1 MSDRSIGSQESVKR
15 QECFRRLFL
24 HEWRRRR
31 ITNKEMA
38 RNMSISP
45 RTVEIHRAKMMGKI
59 GAASSAHAVRIR
71 IDALAG

>member
-38 RNMSISP
+38 RRLGRSLSLINKIKACNAAVTP
-45 RTVEIHRAKMMGKI
+45 VIHNQLVL
-59 GAASSAHAVRIR
+59 AS
-71 IDALAG
+71 ALVV